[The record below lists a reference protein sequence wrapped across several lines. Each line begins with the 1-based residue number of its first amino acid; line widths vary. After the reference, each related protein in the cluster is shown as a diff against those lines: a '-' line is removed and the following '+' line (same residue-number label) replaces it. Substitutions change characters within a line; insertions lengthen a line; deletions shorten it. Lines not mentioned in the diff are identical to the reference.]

1 MIVGF
6 SNNSFI
12 LNDPASFPF
21 VECSDEELVNI
32 SGFSHRESRSEIEA
46 RTREVL
52 PDIPKS
58 ELDEE
63 LKLGPRRRYFQ
74 CFSVCPQNMRL
85 PLLRDDY
92 KLRKEE
98 KQRKRRPSGL
108 FDRIDEYVVS
118 QSTFSVDERDGKPD
132 APSMHGEYY
141 LAVWDSQVRRHV
153 QQHQEPS
160 NDIETHTIHDY
171 LSQHQHHDFW
181 IHRIVLRD
189 YSGALVET
197 LWFWGATDLRPDT
210 QQRTSEKIY
219 PFDPMVFAR
228 GKDGW
233 KQISG

>member
-1 MIVGF
+1 MRGDGEFIEEPIIQLGAEGYKPGNYRYIPVGFEPEDPKEDPAYSHSIVIVGF

-108 FDRIDEYVVS
+108 FLS
-118 QSTFSVDERDGKPD
+118 
-132 APSMHGEYY
+132 
-141 LAVWDSQVRRHV
+141 L
-153 QQHQEPS
+153 
-160 NDIETHTIHDY
+160 IH
-171 LSQHQHHDFW
+171 
-181 IHRIVLRD
+181 I
-189 YSGALVET
+189 
-197 LWFWGATDLRPDT
+197 
-210 QQRTSEKIY
+210 
-219 PFDPMVFAR
+219 
-228 GKDGW
+228 
-233 KQISG
+233 